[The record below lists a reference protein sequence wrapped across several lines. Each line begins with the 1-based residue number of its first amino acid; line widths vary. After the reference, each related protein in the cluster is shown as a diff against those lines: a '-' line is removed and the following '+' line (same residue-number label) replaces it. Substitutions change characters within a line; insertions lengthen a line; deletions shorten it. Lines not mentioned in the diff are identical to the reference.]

1 MLDLGSEYAISHPM
15 FEVDTRGSNARPGPG
30 FDFSSYFYYA
40 GYCCIGVKKY
50 TQAMHFLLDA
60 ITMPATALSSVVIAA
75 LQKAKLVS
83 LLLPDAKAL
92 VLPK

>member
-1 MLDLGSEYAISHPM
+1 MLDLGSQYAINHPM
-15 FEVDTRGSNARPGPG
+15 FDVDTRGCSSKAG
-30 FDFSSYFYYA
+30 FSFDVSSYFYYA

-50 TQAMHFLLDA
+50 TEALNFLLDA
-60 ITMPATALSSVVIAA
+60 ITMPSSALSSVVVSA